1 MIRYR
6 HLVTA
11 CGVVALL
18 SGVFAASADAQTTIR
33 ACANPAGQLRLIG
46 ATDSCRPQETLV
58 TWAAGGT
65 QGPAGPAGPQG
76 LQGIQGPPGSDAEG
90 VTGDSD
96 RGPEVPGASVPLAA
110 VSTPLT
116 TGNVATGFAGYMV
129 VANVALEFNSGN
141 PATGT
146 GPSPSGAG
154 CSITYTVVGR
164 AGTFFVD
171 GRPVTFPVFAF
182 GQSDRIV
189 RIPVG
194 LTGMVGKD
202 LNPPLSPSETVDVI
216 LACNTPG
223 FVPPPS
229 GPQPIPVKA
238 VNWSL
243 SGIGVSRLFQ
253 E

>member
-1 MIRYR
+1 
-6 HLVTA
+6 
-11 CGVVALL
+11 
-18 SGVFAASADAQTTIR
+18 
-33 ACANPAGQLRLIG
+33 
-46 ATDSCRPQETLV
+46 
-58 TWAAGGT
+58 
-65 QGPAGPAGPQG
+65 
-76 LQGIQGPPGSDAEG
+76 
-90 VTGDSD
+90 
-96 RGPEVPGASVPLAA
+96 VPLAA

-146 GPSPSGAG
+146 GPTPSGAG

-171 GRPVTFPVFAF
+171 GRPVTSHCPHPCRTDRH
-182 GQSDRIV
+182 GRQGPQSAAVAERDGRCDPRV
-189 RIPVG
+189 QH
-194 LTGMVGKD
+194 T
-202 LNPPLSPSETVDVI
+202 
-216 LACNTPG
+216 G

-253 E
+253 Q

>member
-1 MIRYR
+1 MVPRGR
-6 HLVTA
+6 RVPKA
-11 CGVVALL
+11 R
-18 SGVFAASADAQTTIR
+18 R
-33 ACANPAGQLRLIG
+33 AR
-46 ATDSCRPQETLV
+46 S
-58 TWAAGGT
+58 
-65 QGPAGPAGPQG
+65 GPQG

-253 E
+253 Q